1 MVLIKNL
8 YSLIW
13 QFLRERSVNT
23 ETLHLF
29 SPHSLG
35 LFQNPVLRFDKNCEC
50 NSHHCYRSMKD
61 QLQIKASKYWGS
73 NWGTIWGIEAQP
85 ACTAFQK

>member
-1 MVLIKNL
+1 MVLIKKPL
-8 YSLIW
+8 FPYLAVS
-13 QFLRERSVNT
+13 ERKISQYRDTPPV
-23 ETLHLF
+23 